1 MITVM
6 KFGGGCLQDGAA
18 FLKVGKI
25 IGRQKRTAVVV
36 SAVSGVTEMLLTAI
50 EQSKQ
55 GEKNIPGILARL
67 THKHR
72 VIIDALG
79 LSGREKQRLLK
90 TIHGPLTQVRRLLT
104 GIAYHGDLTPAV
116 RAKLLSYGE
125 RLAARLLAGLLDCQG
140 IPARALDAHRVGIST
155 DDNFENASI
164 DRERTRKSLAAKTGP
179 LLRQHIIPV
188 ISGFFGRGS
197 HGAIT
202 LLGRN
207 GSDYSAAAVAYALK
221 AGRLEIW
228 KDVEGFMSADPALV
242 QTARQLEKISF
253 AEAAELSYFG
263 AQILHPRTVEPLAGT
278 KTRVFI
284 RNLKLPESPGSEIV
298 AGRSGREEDVASIT
312 ANKKLANI
320 HVHGAGIGSKPGLL
334 AGVSSL
340 LAAANINIHSVL
352 TSHTCIN
359 LLLDSGDGRRSL
371 QRLKAM
377 ANGVIKRIDLEEHL
391 ALVGV
396 VGDKIMEKEGIY
408 ARIFTAVAREK
419 INIEMAAAGASA
431 VACYFLV
438 KRTDLDRAV
447 RAVHDE
453 FFVR

>member
-1 MITVM
+1 MIKVM
-6 KFGGGCLQDGAA
+6 KFGGGCLKDGSA
-18 FLKVGKI
+18 FVKVGKI
-25 IGRQKRTAVVV
+25 IGQQRRIAVVV
-36 SAVSGVTEMLLTAI
+36 SAVSGVTEILLAAI
-50 EQSKQ
+50 EQAKRS
-55 GEKNIPGILARL
+55 EKNIPAILDRL
-67 THKHR
+67 TQKHR
-72 VIIDALG
+72 AIIEELG
-79 LSGREKQRLLK
+79 LTGKEKQRLLK
-90 TIHGPLTQVRRLLT
+90 TVHSQLTQVRRLLT

-116 RAKLLSYGE
+116 RARLLSYGE
-125 RLAARLLAGLLDCQG
+125 RLAARLLAGLLG
-140 IPARALDAHRVGIST
+140 SRGRKAKALDAHLIGLCT
-155 DDNFENASI
+155 DDNYENASI
-164 DRERTRKSLAAKTGP
+164 DRERTRKSLGAKVGP
-179 LLRQHIIPV
+179 LLRKNIIPV

-197 HGAIT
+197 NGGIT

-207 GSDYSAAAVAYALK
+207 GSDYSAAAVAFALK
-221 AGRLEIW
+221 AARLEIW
-228 KDVEGFMSADPALV
+228 KDVDGFMSADPALV
-242 QTARQLEKISF
+242 ETARQLETISF

-263 AQILHPRTVEPLAGT
+263 AQILHPRTVEPLAGM

-320 HVHGAGIGSKPGLL
+320 RVHGAGIGSKPGLL
-334 AGVSSL
+334 ASVSSL

-359 LLLDSGDGRRSL
+359 LLLDAGDGRRSL
-371 QRLKAM
+371 QQLKAM
-377 ANGVIKRIDLEEHL
+377 ANGVIKKIELEEHL

-419 INIEMAAAGASA
+419 INVEMAAAGASA

-438 KRTDLDRAV
+438 KRPDLDRAV

-453 FFVR
+453 FFP